1 MKIKVKADGHNI
13 NLWLPNSLLKS
24 RLAYGFIERS
34 ATRGLQKEDTQSSNS
49 DLPITRK
56 QLVAL
61 YKVLKQCIKAN
72 GHFNLVEVESHDG
85 EKVLIRI

>member
-1 MKIKVKADGHNI
+1 MKIRVKADGHNI

-24 RLAYGFIERS
+24 RFVYGIIKSSVKRNAKNE
-34 ATRGLQKEDTQSSNS
+34 EDNQI
-49 DLPITRK
+49 PITHK
-56 QLVAL
+56 QLVEM
-61 YKVLKQCIKAN
+61 YNVIKQCVKAN